1 MYSGTSKASNVHLTF
16 VVNRIL
22 TLQLNKMELVIM
34 KLCPVPESFN
44 TLPKLSSLAQCL
56 FESLNCE
63 FQRRWLLFL
72 RFVSTENFTCKH
84 VECIVV

>member
-44 TLPKLSSLAQCL
+44 TLPKLSSFGTLSLWKFKLRISAPMVAL
-56 FESLNCE
+56 FAFRKYRE
-63 FQRRWLLFL
+63 FYM
-72 RFVSTENFTCKH
+72 
-84 VECIVV
+84 